1 MISLDAKRI
10 SALSLSLIAL
20 TDISIILNV
29 PVLRQV
35 LGFTTLTLL
44 PGFLLI
50 QIVRVSANRLE
61 KILYAVGLSVSFL
74 VFVPLMM
81 NFVYPR
87 IGIAQPISLLP
98 LAATF
103 SLILAILTVVG
114 YKKGAFDFQI
124 TAADFTKQ
132 RSITRIII
140 KRTL

>member
-1 MISLDAKRI
+1 MISLDPKRI

-61 KILYAVGLSVSFL
+61 KILYAVGLSVSFVL
-74 VFVPLMM
+74 FVPLMM
-81 NFVYPR
+81 NFV
-87 IGIAQPISLLP
+87 
-98 LAATF
+98 
-103 SLILAILTVVG
+103 
-114 YKKGAFDFQI
+114 
-124 TAADFTKQ
+124 
-132 RSITRIII
+132 
-140 KRTL
+140 